1 MKTRLCHLHWLS
13 FQKYQR
19 CGWVEDIVFQAGNCM
34 FKFNNR
40 NTRARCEICSRLT
53 IKAPERRQ
61 LSRSDVFIVNFEYIS
76 HLVLVFPLL
85 TLSKEMPAGLV
96 PFFHLLV
103 SVTFAILFGLTFL
116 KKVIR
121 QVEVLPLS
129 LFAVIIVYFIL
140 IILNNEHINIIR

>member
-1 MKTRLCHLHWLS
+1 MCSFEFCGIYRLT
-13 FQKYQR
+13 
-19 CGWVEDIVFQAGNCM
+19 GNYM
-34 FKFNNR
+34 IKVSNR
-40 NTRARCEICSRLT
+40 NIRARSEVCSKLT
-53 IKAPERRQ
+53 IKTPERRHWC
-61 LSRSDVFIVNFEYIS
+61 RSDVFIVNFEYIS

-140 IILNNEHINIIR
+140 IILDNEHINIIR